1 MFIMIVIGI
10 FILVVILREGET
22 GNPFLQKKIGS
33 VDRLFCFGSV
43 RKLGKKARP
52 NFNHYFLKAAM
63 VEYFSVL

>member
-1 MFIMIVIGI
+1 M
-10 FILVVILREGET
+10 ILREGET